1 MIKENYNSKIQQVEK
16 RIKQWEK
23 RSLTP
28 VGNITV
34 IKTLLLPIF
43 NNLLLS
49 LPNPENAILKSINEI
64 FYNFLWNKKAKIK
77 RSVVVKQYCEG
88 GLKMIN
94 IEAFSYA
101 LKATWIRR
109 LITDNCKLQ
118 DYILK
123 YLDLEKMTAVDA
135 KYTEEIMNKI
145 DNPFWKDVLKAFIK
159 TNENIEPEDTLH
171 ILKTPIFY
179 NCNICTDKMYV
190 FWKDWFKKGIKFI
203 NDIVKTNGEFYNQE
217 ELVARYNITTNYLH
231 NQGITKSIK
240 IYLNKHKITL
250 RENIEGPFIPNHL
263 QPILHP
269 IYIQYS

>member
-28 VGNITV
+28 VGKIIV
-34 IKTLLLPIF
+34 IKTSVLPIF
-43 NNLLLS
+43 NNLLLY

-64 FYNFLWNKKAKIK
+64 FYNFLWNKKVNIK

-109 LITDNCKLQ
+109 LITDNCKWQ

-123 YLDLEKMTAVDA
+123 YVEK
-135 KYTEEIMNKI
+135 
-145 DNPFWKDVLKAFIK
+145 
-159 TNENIEPEDTLH
+159 
-171 ILKTPIFY
+171 
-179 NCNICTDKMYV
+179 
-190 FWKDWFKKGIKFI
+190 
-203 NDIVKTNGEFYNQE
+203 
-217 ELVARYNITTNYLH
+217 R
-231 NQGITKSIK
+231 
-240 IYLNKHKITL
+240 
-250 RENIEGPFIPNHL
+250 
-263 QPILHP
+263 
-269 IYIQYS
+269 